1 MACCPK
7 SIVAEIVAKHSKI
20 THVYFVACGGSYAGL
35 YPAKYFMQSNV
46 KDLKIGHY
54 SANEFCHATP
64 KALGETSIVVTQSF
78 SGTTPETARAAQ
90 IAREAG
96 AATVAIT
103 YDAESPLACN
113 SEWVITY
120 GNKAGQPAGEANDNG
135 HTKGLWLAAEILN
148 SIEGYEHYD
157 AFMKAYEQF
166 NTIVP
171 AAKEKFAP
179 IAKEWAEKYG
189 EEKLIYVMGS
199 GPNYGVTYSWAI
211 CLLQEMQWIH
221 SSAIH
226 SGEYFHGPFEITDKD
241 VPFLMMMSV
250 GRTRALDQRALDFLH
265 RFGEKIMVL
274 DNAELG
280 LAEMDEN
287 VVEFFNQVFTSAVL
301 DDFYMDLCEVRK
313 HPRPTRRYMW
323 KLKY

>member
-148 SIEGYEHYD
+148 AIEGYEHYD

-199 GPNYGVTYSWAI
+199 GPN
-211 CLLQEMQWIH
+211 
-221 SSAIH
+221 
-226 SGEYFHGPFEITDKD
+226 
-241 VPFLMMMSV
+241 
-250 GRTRALDQRALDFLH
+250 
-265 RFGEKIMVL
+265 
-274 DNAELG
+274 
-280 LAEMDEN
+280 
-287 VVEFFNQVFTSAVL
+287 
-301 DDFYMDLCEVRK
+301 
-313 HPRPTRRYMW
+313 
-323 KLKY
+323 